1 LPLKKKN
8 ECRGSRKPDRV
19 GINKNKVSMITKID
33 NNGKVKFYNPQTG
46 GLCGGISAIGKA
58 VEASLNSNEEEVLI
72 LFENGDV
79 KIYAVKSGGLKYSV
93 ANASEKVVRAV
104 FQGDNVL
111 LTFQNSKMQ
120 LRSKT
125 GGIISNY

>member
-1 LPLKKKN
+1 M
-8 ECRGSRKPDRV
+8 
-19 GINKNKVSMITKID
+19 SMITKID

-58 VEASLNSNEEEVLI
+58 VDACLNSNEEEVLI

-79 KIYAVKSGGLKYSV
+79 KIYSVKSGGLRYSV
-93 ANASEKVVRAV
+93 ANANASQKVIRAV